1 MEKVV
6 VVAVHPDDETIGCGG
21 TIIKHLN
28 NGDEVH
34 CILVTKGNADQKVI
48 WDKVKDTYHFT
59 SVTELD
65 FPELNLMDKSLNEL
79 IPPLS
84 KAISAIRPQ
93 TIIIPNRSDAHSDH
107 KAIFSAVASCTKAFR
122 YPFIEKV
129 LMMEVISETDF
140 ALPLPEGQFIANY
153 YVEITKEFE
162 KKQEILKIYESE
174 LLPYP
179 QTRNLN
185 TMQALNRYRGSQIN
199 AEYAEAFMNLKT
211 IVR

>member
-28 NGDEVH
+28 KGDEVH
-34 CILVTKGNADQKVI
+34 CILVTKGNAEQNVI
-48 WDKVKDTYHFT
+48 WNQVKETYHFT

-65 FPELNLMDKSLNEL
+65 FPELELMDKSLNEL

-84 KAISAIRPQ
+84 KAISAIQPQ

-107 KAIFSAVASCTKAFR
+107 KAIFNAVASCTKAFR
-122 YPFIEKV
+122 YPFIDKV

-140 ALPLPEGQFIANY
+140 ALPLPEGQFITNY
-153 YVEITKEFE
+153 FVDISKEYA
-162 KKQEILKIYESE
+162 KKEEILKIYESE

-179 QTRNLN
+179 QTRNLS

>member
-1 MEKVV
+1 MERVV

-28 NGDEVH
+28 RGDEVH
-34 CILVTKGNADQKVI
+34 CILVTKGNAEQKVI
-48 WDKVKDTYHFT
+48 WNKVKDAYHFT

-65 FPELNLMDKSLNEL
+65 FPELDLMDKSLNEL

-84 KAISAIRPQ
+84 KAISTIQPQ

-107 KAIFSAVASCTKAFR
+107 KAIFSAVASCTKTFR
-122 YPFIEKV
+122 YPFIEQV

-153 YVEITKEFE
+153 FVDISKEYA
-162 KKQEILKIYESE
+162 KKEEILKIYGSE

-179 QTRNLN
+179 QTRNLS

-199 AEYAEAFMNLKT
+199 SEYAEAFMNLKT

>member
-28 NGDEVH
+28 RGDEVH
-34 CILVTKGNADQKVI
+34 CILVTKGNAEQKVI
-48 WDKVKDTYHFT
+48 WDKVKDAYHFT

-65 FPELNLMDKSLNEL
+65 FPELDLMDKSLNEL

-84 KAISAIRPQ
+84 KAISAIQPQ

-107 KAIFSAVASCTKAFR
+107 KAIFNAVASCTKAFR

-153 YVEITKEFE
+153 FVDITKEYA
-162 KKQEILKIYESE
+162 KKEEILKIYESE

-179 QTRNLN
+179 QTRNLS

>member
-1 MEKVV
+1 MERVV

-28 NGDEVH
+28 RGDEVH
-34 CILVTKGNADQKVI
+34 CILVTKGNAEQEVI
-48 WDKVKDTYHFT
+48 WNKVKDAYHFT

-65 FPELNLMDKSLNEL
+65 FPELDLMDKSLNEL

-84 KAISAIRPQ
+84 KAISTIQPQ

-107 KAIFSAVASCTKAFR
+107 KAIFSAVASCTKTFR
-122 YPFIEKV
+122 YPFIEQV

-153 YVEITKEFE
+153 FVDISKEYA
-162 KKQEILKIYESE
+162 KKEEILKIYGSE

-179 QTRNLN
+179 QTRNLS

-199 AEYAEAFMNLKT
+199 SEYAEAFMNLKT

>member
-6 VVAVHPDDETIGCGG
+6 IVAVHPDDETIGCGG

-28 NGDEVH
+28 KGDEVH
-34 CILVTKGNADQKVI
+34 CILATKGNEEQSKI
-48 WDKVKDTYHFT
+48 WEKVKKAYQFT
-59 SVTELD
+59 TVTELN
-65 FPELNLMDKSLNEL
+65 FPELDLMDISLNEL
-79 IPPLS
+79 IPPIS
-84 KAISAIRPQ
+84 KAISSIHPQ

-107 KAIFSAVASCTKAFR
+107 KAIFNAVASCTKVFR

-153 YVEITKEFE
+153 YVDITKEFE
-162 KKQEILKIYESE
+162 KKQKVLKIYESE

-199 AEYAEAFMNLKT
+199 SEYAEAFMNLKT